1 MGGEEGND
9 LWITEYLLYA
19 KHFDVMSR
27 HSQNNTERQEQYSHT
42 LDENIEVK
50 AR

>member
-9 LWITEYLLYA
+9 PYTEHLLYA
-19 KHFDVMSR
+19 KHFNDVMSR
-27 HSQNNTERQEQYSHT
+27 HSQNNTEHQEQYSHT